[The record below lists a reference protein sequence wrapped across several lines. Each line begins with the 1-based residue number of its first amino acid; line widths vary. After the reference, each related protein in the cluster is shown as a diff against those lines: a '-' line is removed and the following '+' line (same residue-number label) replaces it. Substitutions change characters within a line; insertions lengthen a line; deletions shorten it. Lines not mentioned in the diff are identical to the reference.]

1 MNYPALEDIFLRFGF
16 DSEKT
21 PGIKEINRVT
31 NRYLDRLCQIKK
43 TVKIGSRPH
52 NRPKIRTRNRSKNFR
67 VQTRLPLSNKAVFR
81 TLKTHLPP

>member
-31 NRYLDRLCQIKK
+31 NSYLDRLVKSKK
-43 TVKIGSRPH
+43 LSKSEADRIVEQRSELEIEAKTLGFKQGFQLAVKLFIE
-52 NRPKIRTRNRSKNFR
+52 N
-67 VQTRLPLSNKAVFR
+67 
-81 TLKTHLPP
+81 

>member
-31 NRYLDRLCQIKK
+31 KGYLDRLVKAKK
-43 TVKIGSRPH
+43 LSKSEADRILDQRSELEIEARTIGFKQGFRLAVKLFLE
-52 NRPKIRTRNRSKNFR
+52 N
-67 VQTRLPLSNKAVFR
+67 
-81 TLKTHLPP
+81 

>member
-31 NRYLDRLCQIKK
+31 NSYLDRL
-43 TVKIGSRPH
+43 VK
-52 NRPKIRTRNRSKNFR
+52 SKNLSKSEADRILAKRSELEIEARTIGFKQGFR
-67 VQTRLPLSNKAVFR
+67 LAVKLF
-81 TLKTHLPP
+81 LEN

>member
-31 NRYLDRLCQIKK
+31 NSYLDRLVKSKK
-43 TVKIGSRPH
+43 LSKSEADRIIDQRSELEIEAKTLGFKQGFQLAVKLFIE
-52 NRPKIRTRNRSKNFR
+52 N
-67 VQTRLPLSNKAVFR
+67 
-81 TLKTHLPP
+81 

>member
-31 NRYLDRLCQIKK
+31 NSYLDRLVKSKK
-43 TVKIGSRPH
+43 LSKSEAARI
-52 NRPKIRTRNRSKNFR
+52 IDQRSE
-67 VQTRLPLSNKAVFR
+67 LEIEAR
-81 TLKTHLPP
+81 TLGFKQGFQLAVRLFLEN

>member
-31 NRYLDRLCQIKK
+31 NSYLDRLVKSKK
-43 TVKIGSRPH
+43 LSKSEADRIIEQRSELEIEAKTLGFKQGFQLAVKLFIE
-52 NRPKIRTRNRSKNFR
+52 N
-67 VQTRLPLSNKAVFR
+67 
-81 TLKTHLPP
+81 

>member
-31 NRYLDRLCQIKK
+31 NSYLDRLVKSKK
-43 TVKIGSRPH
+43 LSKSEADRIIDQRSELEIEARTIGFKQGFQLAVKLFIE
-52 NRPKIRTRNRSKNFR
+52 N
-67 VQTRLPLSNKAVFR
+67 
-81 TLKTHLPP
+81 

>member
-31 NRYLDRLCQIKK
+31 NSYLDRLVKSKK
-43 TVKIGSRPH
+43 LSRSEADRIIDQRSELEIEARTIGFKQGFQLAVKLFIE
-52 NRPKIRTRNRSKNFR
+52 N
-67 VQTRLPLSNKAVFR
+67 
-81 TLKTHLPP
+81 